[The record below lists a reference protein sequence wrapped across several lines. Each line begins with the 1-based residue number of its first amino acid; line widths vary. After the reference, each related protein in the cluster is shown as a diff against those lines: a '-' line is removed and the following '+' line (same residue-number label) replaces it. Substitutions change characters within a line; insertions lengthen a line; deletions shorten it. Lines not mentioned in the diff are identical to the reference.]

1 MTRPVTNRVQRSAL
15 LLAAL
20 VLPAATLVGC
30 AGQERNA
37 SPPRETRG
45 GDPARGAQL
54 ISHYGCGT
62 CHEVPGVDG
71 ADGLVGPPLDH
82 FSRRGYIAGELP
94 NSATNLERWI
104 AHPQRIEPGTAMP
117 DLGVSDKD
125 AKDITAYLYSLK

>member
-1 MTRPVTNRVQRSAL
+1 MTRSVKRRGRSRAL

-20 VLPAATLVGC
+20 LLPATLLGC
-30 AGQERNA
+30 AAQERNA
-37 SPPRETRG
+37 SPPRETQG
-45 GDPARGAQL
+45 GDPARGAEL
-54 ISHYGCGT
+54 ISQYGCGT

-104 AHPQRIEPGTAMP
+104 ANPQRIEPGTAMP
-117 DLGVSDKD
+117 YLGVSDKD
-125 AKDITAYLYSLK
+125 AQDITAYLYSLK